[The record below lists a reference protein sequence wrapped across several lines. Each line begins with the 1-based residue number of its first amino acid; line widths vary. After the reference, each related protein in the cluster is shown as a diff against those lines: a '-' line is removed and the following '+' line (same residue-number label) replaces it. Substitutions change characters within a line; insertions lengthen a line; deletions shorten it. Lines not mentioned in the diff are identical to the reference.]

1 MNTIRTWKVCTLAL
15 AMACAGPAFAQ
26 RAYPTA
32 EAAGDALVDAL
43 GTTKADTDKLGIVL
57 GANWKDYVPEG
68 SVDRKDV
75 DAFLAKYREQHKF
88 LPTASGRM
96 MLAAGQEGWTFPVP
110 LTKGDGGWHFDLEA
124 GKDEILSRR
133 IGRNELD
140 VHEAV
145 LAYHDAQMD
154 YAESDH
160 DGDGVLEYAQ
170 QLVSTD
176 GKHDGLYWA
185 DDSSGQISP
194 LGPLFGD
201 DKPKGDYLGYR
212 YKILK
217 AQGDSAPG
225 GPYGYM
231 LGQDMSRGFAL
242 VAWPAQYGE
251 TGVMTVMVG
260 PDGQVFERDL
270 GKDTE
275 DVVRAMGKYDPDSA
289 WKEVSDKPV
298 ASK

>member
-15 AMACAGPAFAQ
+15 AMACTGPAFAQ
-26 RAYPTA
+26 RAYPTT

-43 GTTKADTDKLGIVL
+43 GTTKADADKLGIVL

-75 DAFLAKYREQHKF
+75 DAFLAKYREQHRF

-96 MLAAGQEGWTFPVP
+96 TLAAGKDGWTLPVP

-185 DDSSGQISP
+185 NDDSGQISP

-270 GKDTE
+270 GKTTE